1 MTKGLTLS
9 SFGMIWMTL
18 IVLSFGQVLIKMGLG
33 SEKIP
38 VSKNPIRMVGNIL
51 KPVFRAKT
59 LAGFSLYVIGTF
71 IWLMVLSR
79 VSLSIAF
86 PLFSM
91 SYFLVVIL
99 SATILHEHVEWR
111 FAITGLALISIG
123 VTFIGMSSPA
133 KERKAESGKPKAHI
147 ACLARHAEPVEA
159 SQPNEWKVESGRRKA
174 RMASHAEPV
183 EASEPH

>member
-9 SFGMIWMTL
+9 SFGLIWLTL
-18 IVLSFGQVLIKMGLG
+18 IVLSFGQILIKMGVG

-38 VSKNPIRMVGNIL
+38 VSNNPVRMVLNIL
-51 KPVFRAKT
+51 RTVFRPKT
-59 LAGFSLYVIGTF
+59 LAGFFLYVVGTF

-99 SATILHEHVEWR
+99 SATILHERVEWR
-111 FAITGLALISIG
+111 FAITGLVLISVG
-123 VTFIGMSSPA
+123 VTFIGLSSPS
-133 KERKAESGKPKAHI
+133 KEGKVESGKWKARI
-147 ACLARHAEPVEA
+147 ARHADPAEAAQLHNTRHAELVEA
-159 SQPNEWKVESGRRKA
+159 SQQ
-174 RMASHAEPV
+174 H
-183 EASEPH
+183 